1 MAASGIWTNRAENAG
16 VPLPPDSR
24 APTSQVL
31 GDRSSPSRS
40 SPSRSSSSRSSP
52 SRSQAATPASLPARS
67 PQTRSPQ
74 ARSNHQARLPDL
86 PSPESTVI
94 LPGWLPHWGN
104 QARATPTPSSRFAYD
119 VPAHREVVV
128 DLSDRRLTLRINQ
141 RTITSYPVAIGKAG
155 WETPIGHYQVERR
168 QRDPEWEHPLTKR
181 IFPSGP
187 DNPLG
192 AAWIGFRS
200 ESGFH
205 FGFHG
210 TYDEFLLGEAVS
222 HGCVRMA
229 NADILDLFDQVE
241 LGTDITVKP

>member
-1 MAASGIWTNRAENAG
+1 
-16 VPLPPDSR
+16 VPLWLKS
-24 APTSQVL
+24 A
-31 GDRSSPSRS
+31 SPL
-40 SPSRSSSSRSSP
+40 
-52 SRSQAATPASLPARS
+52 AFKLF
-67 PQTRSPQ
+67 PQ
-74 ARSNHQARLPDL
+74 D
-86 PSPESTVI
+86 
-94 LPGWLPHWGN
+94 
-104 QARATPTPSSRFAYD
+104 RATPTPSSRFAYD